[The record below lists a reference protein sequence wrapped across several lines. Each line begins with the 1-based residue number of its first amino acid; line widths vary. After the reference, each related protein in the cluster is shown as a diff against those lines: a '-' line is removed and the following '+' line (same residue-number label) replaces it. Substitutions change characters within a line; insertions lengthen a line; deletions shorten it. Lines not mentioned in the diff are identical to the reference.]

1 MMHDVIFYRVKSIY
15 IIFWW
20 MTFDD
25 RWTLLLT
32 LFFSFKNFF
41 FRWTWRP
48 LSLSLG
54 LTRATSLTKTS
65 LLGTTSRTFFKT
77 SFNLKVIVNYQ
88 LHYHWSWRS
97 EAVLDTRHHHRPGK
111 GPWLITAKTRVM
123 ILIKQ
128 VKTARLPTLMVKPV
142 SIRLYND
149 SRVLYHEHG
158 CGCTMAML
166 KIVTTMTIMT
176 TLSILSIL
184 TIMTT
189 LTTPLTTLTILTTFT
204 QT

>member
-32 LFFSFKNFF
+32 LLFFKTVFF

-48 LSLSLG
+48 PSLSLG
-54 LTRATSLTKTS
+54 LTRATNLTKTS

-111 GPWLITAKTRVM
+111 GPWLQQRPGVM
-123 ILIKQ
+123 TLIKQ

-149 SRVLYHEHG
+149 SRVIYHEHG

-166 KIVTTMTIMT
+166 KIVTTMTMT
-176 TLSILSIL
+176 TLSI
-184 TIMTT
+184 
-189 LTTPLTTLTILTTFT
+189 LTTLTILTTFT

>member
-1 MMHDVIFYRVKSIY
+1 MDTAADIY
-15 IIFWW
+15 F
-20 MTFDD
+20 FFNC
-25 RWTLLLT
+25 
-32 LFFSFKNFF
+32 FFS
-41 FRWTWRP
+41 RWTWRP

-54 LTRATSLTKTS
+54 LTRATNLTKTS

-77 SFNLKVIVNYQ
+77 SFSLKVIVNYQ

-111 GPWLITAKTRVM
+111 RPWLITAKARVM

-149 SRVLYHEHG
+149 SRVIYHEHS

-189 LTTPLTTLTILTTFT
+189 LTTPLTTQTTMTTLT